1 MKKKLTIQQ
10 RLILPIILLG
20 IVALISN
27 ALSVIGINNVNFNA
41 AEIVDNDMVGLEI
54 LQNIRHT
61 TTNIHKMALSHI
73 VATDYNTMIAVVEQI
88 KEEEVTLETYLEEYE
103 NYVTE
108 DEEAIYAQLL
118 EDYDSFKHALVY
130 LVCASADSKT
140 QDAYAYANGDV
151 ADFGSAMAGD
161 IDELYGAVR
170 ARTASARQ
178 RLLTVYIISLI
189 IAAASIAACL
199 TLVFA
204 AIRIIKKYVIRPIKG
219 TVDTLQESSRKL
231 DEVTGEVLKHT
242 RTSEKSAGGLSS
254 LADSL
259 SMAIQKVA
267 NNATIIN
274 SNAEDIKGDVHDMAV
289 ECSALTDYSSA
300 MKIRANEMEAAAQT
314 NTEAIQKKTADIL
327 QVLEEAIENSKSVDQ
342 VNKLTKD
349 ILEISSTTNLIALN
363 ASVEAG
369 RAGEAGK
376 GFAVVAAEIKSLAN
390 SCGETAVHIQ
400 EVNQIVTN
408 AVHNLSKHSQ
418 DMADYL
424 SETILEEFRE
434 FVSSG
439 RKYKEDADYV
449 KEMIDAFNNRTDR
462 LSSSMIEIAD
472 SIGSITKAID
482 EGATGITGV
491 ADSTKS
497 LVEDMADITG
507 RMDTNREIVEELKK
521 QMEVFADF
529 YKEVQIPSIFC
540 RQLYKQI
547 FHIE

>member
-20 IVALISN
+20 VVALISN
-27 ALSVIGINNVNFNA
+27 VLSVFSINNVNSNA
-41 AEIVDNDMVGLEI
+41 SKIVDNYMVGSET

-73 VATDYNTMIAVVEQI
+73 VATDYNTMIDVVAQI
-88 KEEEVTLETYLEEYE
+88 KAEEETLETYLKEYK

-108 DEEAIYAQLL
+108 DEEAVYAQLL
-118 EDYDSFKHALVY
+118 DNYDSFKHALVY

-151 ADFGSAMAGD
+151 ADFGTAIAD
-161 IDELYGAVR
+161 NTDELYNAVS
-170 ARTASARQ
+170 ARTASARHK
-178 RLLTVYIISLI
+178 LLIVYIISLI
-189 IAAASIAACL
+189 IAAASIAACMA
-199 TLVFA
+199 LVLA
-204 AIRIIKKYVIRPIKG
+204 AIRIIKKYVIAPIKD
-219 TVDTLQESSRKL
+219 TVGTLQESSQKL

-242 RTSEKSAGGLSS
+242 RTSGKSAGVLSS

-267 NNATIIN
+267 NNAAIIN
-274 SNAEDIKGDVHDMAV
+274 SSAADIKGDVRDMAE
-289 ECSALTDYSSA
+289 ECSAITDYSSA
-300 MKIRANEMEAAAQT
+300 MKKRANEMEASAQT
-314 NTEAIQKKTADIL
+314 NTEVIQKKAADIL
-327 QVLEEAIENSKSVDQ
+327 EVLEEAIENSKSVNQ
-342 VNKLTKD
+342 VNSLTKD
-349 ILEISSTTNLIALN
+349 IVAISSSTTLIALN
-363 ASVEAG
+363 ASVEAM

-376 GFAVVAAEIKSLAN
+376 SFSVVAREIKSLAN
-390 SCGETAVHIQ
+390 SCSETAGRIQ

-424 SETILEEFRE
+424 SETVLTEFQEIVR
-434 FVSSG
+434 SG
-439 RKYKEDADYV
+439 RQYKEDADYV
-449 KEMIDAFNNRTDR
+449 KEMIDAFNSRTDR
-462 LSSSMIEIAD
+462 LRNSMIDIAD
-472 SIGSITKAID
+472 SIESITKAID
-482 EGATGITGV
+482 DGAGGITGV

-497 LVEDMADITG
+497 LAGDMADITD

-529 YKEVQIPSIFC
+529 
-540 RQLYKQI
+540 
-547 FHIE
+547 

>member
-27 ALSVIGINNVNFNA
+27 ALSVFSINNVNSNA
-41 AEIVDNDMVGLEI
+41 SKIVDDYMVGSEM

-73 VATDYNTMIAVVEQI
+73 VATDYNTMISVVAQI
-88 KEEEVTLETYLEEYE
+88 KEEEKTLETYLKEYK

-118 EDYDSFKHALVY
+118 ENYDSFKHALVY

-151 ADFGSAMAGD
+151 ACFGSAIAGNT
-161 IDELYGAVR
+161 DELYAAVS

-178 RLLTVYIISLI
+178 KLLNVYIMALF
-189 IAAASIAACL
+189 IAVTSIVACL
-199 TLVFA
+199 ALVLA
-204 AIRIIKKYVIRPIKG
+204 AIRIIKKYVITPIKG
-219 TVDTLQESSRKL
+219 TVDTLHESSQKL
-231 DEVTGEVLKHT
+231 DGVTGEVLKNT
-242 RTSEKSAGGLSS
+242 RTSGKSAKGLSS
-254 LADSL
+254 LAGSL

-267 NNATIIN
+267 NNAAIIN
-274 SNAEDIKGDVHDMAV
+274 SNVADIKGDVQNMAE
-289 ECSALTDYSSA
+289 ECSAITDYSSA
-300 MKIRANEMEAAAQT
+300 MKIRANEMEEAAQT
-314 NTEAIQKKTADIL
+314 NTEVIQKKVADIL
-327 QVLEEAIENSKSVDQ
+327 EVLEEAIENSKSVEQ
-342 VNKLTKD
+342 VDRLTKD
-349 ILEISSTTNLIALN
+349 IVEISSTTNLIALN
-363 ASVEAG
+363 ASIEAM

-376 GFAVVAAEIKSLAN
+376 GFAVVAAEIKSLAS
-390 SCGETAVHIQ
+390 SCSETAGRIQ

-424 SETILEEFRE
+424 SETILTEFRE
-434 FVSSG
+434 FVCSG
-439 RKYKEDADYV
+439 RQYKEDADYV
-449 KEMIDAFNNRTDR
+449 KEMIDSFNSRTDR
-462 LSSSMIEIAD
+462 LRNSMIEIAD
-472 SIGSITKAID
+472 SIESITKALD
-482 EGATGITGV
+482 DGAAGINGV

-497 LVEDMADITG
+497 LVEDMSDITG
-507 RMDTNREIVEELKK
+507 RMDINREIVEELKK

-529 YKEVQIPSIFC
+529 
-540 RQLYKQI
+540 
-547 FHIE
+547 

>member
-20 IVALISN
+20 VVALISN
-27 ALSVIGINNVNFNA
+27 VLSVFSINNVNSNA
-41 AEIVDNDMVGLEI
+41 SKIVDNYMVGSET

-73 VATDYNTMIAVVEQI
+73 VATDYNTMIDVVAQI
-88 KEEEVTLETYLEEYE
+88 KAEEETLETYLKEYK

-108 DEEAIYAQLL
+108 DEEEVYAQLL
-118 EDYDSFKHALVY
+118 ENYDSFKHALVY

-151 ADFGSAMAGD
+151 ADFGTAIAD
-161 IDELYGAVR
+161 NTDELYNAVS
-170 ARTASARQ
+170 ARTASARHK
-178 RLLTVYIISLI
+178 LLIVYIISLI
-189 IAAASIAACL
+189 IAAASIAACMA
-199 TLVFA
+199 LVLA
-204 AIRIIKKYVIRPIKG
+204 AIRIIKKYVIAPIKD
-219 TVDTLQESSRKL
+219 TVGTLQESSQKL

-242 RTSEKSAGGLSS
+242 RTSGKSAGVLSS

-267 NNATIIN
+267 NNAAIIN
-274 SNAEDIKGDVHDMAV
+274 SSAADIKGDVRDMAE
-289 ECSALTDYSSA
+289 ECSAITDYSSA
-300 MKIRANEMEAAAQT
+300 MKKRANEMEAAAQT
-314 NTEAIQKKTADIL
+314 NTEVIQKKAADIL
-327 QVLEEAIENSKSVDQ
+327 EVLEEAIENSKSVDQ

-349 ILEISSTTNLIALN
+349 IVAISSSTTLIALN
-363 ASVEAG
+363 ASVEAM

-376 GFAVVAAEIKSLAN
+376 GFSVVAREIKSLAN
-390 SCGETAVHIQ
+390 SCSETAGRIQ

-424 SETILEEFRE
+424 SETVLTEFQEIVR
-434 FVSSG
+434 SG
-439 RKYKEDADYV
+439 RQYKEDADYV
-449 KEMIDAFNNRTDR
+449 KEMIDAFNSRTDR
-462 LSSSMIEIAD
+462 LRNSMIDIAD
-472 SIGSITKAID
+472 SIESITKAID
-482 EGATGITGV
+482 DGAGGITGV

-497 LVEDMADITG
+497 LAGDMADITD

-529 YKEVQIPSIFC
+529 
-540 RQLYKQI
+540 
-547 FHIE
+547 